1 MMLQDDASPS
11 LPHGFDELSS
21 TSHLELEGTEG
32 SSLGKDFPTQK
43 KSSEKHRH
51 LSSSSNKDEIKSQI
65 FRDFSETGSSRQPP
79 LPALETPPL
88 PVDKEKRPPSPPV
101 DPQYSIAGQNV
112 ENLDQAS
119 KSRKSDLIIDS
130 ETSEIKIENDESDMM
145 ETEEGDNENWAEKC
159 VKSSN
164 KNNQVLM
171 KEEELEHDDFE
182 DEYSDNEDIAHDLL
196 DADLNKKVA
205 SAEEE
210 AKEKKK
216 EPHEKIRS
224 FLVDRGKNHFTVLP
238 EGWIQVRHFSGMPV
252 YLHKQTRVVTL
263 SKPYVLGPL
272 SVKSHHIPLGS
283 IPCLNYR
290 KAKEEEENLRSKMD
304 SAISVGEENGD
315 GSKENTK
322 VDNNSEN
329 DVNKMVSEKE
339 AKGCPFSSKS
349 SNENSKQSLSAK
361 FPMAKISSLK
371 ETKKT
376 KSLSPEEFKNYCSN
390 LFEFRDVKMKSFPN
404 WKQKRL
410 YNKEVNAKRLKAQVK
425 KSMEK
430 AAAASTHTPKKEG
443 EKVENSSLPDFK
455 LLTIPLLEMQKNDES
470 SKDDSAF
477 NRKITKKSRKEWIF
491 NPKNKTPVCI
501 LHEYLQHSIRQ
512 PPEYKYSEID
522 SPKTPYSAVVLIR
535 KFEITYFIEDKD
547 KHPTKTNFNRNI
559 FLIITFSFYH
569 LENIEYGKGVGTSKK
584 QAKSEA
590 ARLTLEIL
598 IPNFMKEI
606 GPEIQGGSSTLN
618 ELPDVQYFDAI
629 SVLDARVR

>member
-11 LPHGFDELSS
+11 LPHGFDVASS
-21 TSHLELEGTEG
+21 ASSYLESENQTEAPPNLLET
-32 SSLGKDFPTQK
+32 KDCPSQRKTV
-43 KSSEKHRH
+43 EKHNIP
-51 LSSSSNKDEIKSQI
+51 SSSANKDEVKSQKHI
-65 FRDFSETGSSRQPP
+65 NSSETVLSNQPP
-79 LPALETPPL
+79 LPGLEIPPL

-101 DPQYSIAGQNV
+101 DPQAFINLSNV
-112 ENLDQAS
+112 ENCDNSQRFRNSINANNPEMSHTKKENDQATVAS
-119 KSRKSDLIIDS
+119 
-130 ETSEIKIENDESDMM
+130 NMM
-145 ETEEGDNENWAEKC
+145 ETTDYSGGKWMESSRENTILQKE
-159 VKSSN
+159 N
-164 KNNQVLM
+164 KLFSLA
-171 KEEELEHDDFE
+171 EEENGDSE
-182 DEYSDNEDIAHDLL
+182 DEYSENEDMAHDLL
-196 DADLNKKVA
+196 DADLNRKVA
-205 SAEEE
+205 SAQEE

-216 EPHEKIRS
+216 EPHEKVRS

-290 KAKEEEENLRSKMD
+290 KAKEEEENLRSKID
-304 SAISVGEENGD
+304 SET
-315 GSKENTK
+315 SKEAQNK
-322 VDNNSEN
+322 SNEGGQNDEKSEEG
-329 DVNKMVSEKE
+329 VNKKDPEKE
-339 AKGCPFSSKS
+339 GKGCPMSSKETDES
-349 SNENSKQSLSAK
+349 AKHSLSAK

-430 AAAASTHTPKKEG
+430 AAAAQTLQKEG
-443 EKVENSSLPDFK
+443 EKVEKPTLPDFK
-455 LLTIPLLEMQKNDES
+455 LLTIPVLEMQKNDDS

-477 NRKITKKSRKEWIF
+477 NRKVTKKSRKEWVF

-535 KFEITYFIEDKD
+535 K
-547 KHPTKTNFNRNI
+547 
-559 FLIITFSFYH
+559 S
-569 LENIEYGKGVGTSKK
+569 
-584 QAKSEA
+584 
-590 ARLTLEIL
+590 
-598 IPNFMKEI
+598 
-606 GPEIQGGSSTLN
+606 
-618 ELPDVQYFDAI
+618 
-629 SVLDARVR
+629 